1 MPKKTADNYARRMT
15 GGEALAEMLR
25 AYGADTMF
33 GMGGFQLLPF
43 YEAVRAL
50 GLGHRL
56 INDERTGAFAAD
68 AYSRVTGKPERVQSD
83 VALKRW
89 ISGDQAKDQSF

>member
-1 MPKKTADNYARRMT
+1 MTKTQADNYARRMT

-56 INDERTGAFAAD
+56 INDERRAPSRPTPIPASPASPACATG
-68 AYSRVTGKPERVQSD
+68 R
-83 VALKRW
+83 
-89 ISGDQAKDQSF
+89 SGRA

>member
-50 GLGHRL
+50 GLGHRVSPAGSKPL
-56 INDERTGAFAAD
+56 RQLRRCFCAD
-68 AYSRVTGKPERVQSD
+68 D
-83 VALKRW
+83 
-89 ISGDQAKDQSF
+89 